1 MLIASSL
8 GTPTRSTMSHIT
20 TAARNCR
27 GLRRPRR
34 SEGCEFEYRHQPR
47 GAHSESDTS
56 TVKLENSLAL
66 ITGAASG
73 LGHAT
78 AQRLARAGAHVVGI
92 DLPGAVAQSTSDDPR
107 IRLIGADVRDQDAV
121 QAAIDEAAAWGPL
134 RVVVNCAGVGDPA
147 RTINKGGPLSLER
160 FQRVIDINLI
170 GTFNVTRLAAAA
182 IAATQAVDGERGV
195 IVNTASVAAYDGQ
208 IGQASYAASK
218 GAIASMTLPLA
229 RDLSSQLIRVMAI
242 APGMFDTP
250 ILQGLSDPARESIA
264 SQVPHP
270 RRLGH
275 PDEFAALVEHI
286 AINPMLNGETIRLDG
301 AIRMAPR

>member
-1 MLIASSL
+1 
-8 GTPTRSTMSHIT
+8 MSHIT
-20 TAARNCR
+20 TPEHDCR
-27 GLRRPRR
+27 GLRRPHCRV
-34 SEGCEFEYRHQPR
+34 GCEVECAKQPR
-47 GAHSESDTS
+47 GARSESDTT

-78 AQRLARAGAHVVGI
+78 ARRLVAAGARVVGI
-92 DLPGAVAQSTSDDPR
+92 DLPNAVALSPTQDSR
-107 IRLIGADVRDQDAV
+107 IRLLGADVRDHDTV
-121 QAAIDEAAAWGPL
+121 QAAIDQATDWGDL
-134 RVVVNCAGVGDPA
+134 RIVVNCAGVGDPA
-147 RTINKGGPLSLER
+147 RTISKDGPLELDR
-160 FQRVIDINLI
+160 FRRVIDINLI

-182 IAATQAVDGERGV
+182 IAATEPVDGERGI
-195 IVNTASVAAYDGQ
+195 IVNTASVAAFDGQ

-229 RDLSSQLIRVMAI
+229 RDLSSRLIRVMAI

-250 ILQGLSDPARESIA
+250 ILQGLSAPARESIA

-286 AINPMLNGETIRLDG
+286 VVNPMLNGETIRLDG
-301 AIRMAPR
+301 AIRMAPK

>member
-1 MLIASSL
+1 MLMAFSL
-8 GTPTRSTMSHIT
+8 GTSTRATMSHIT

-34 SEGCEFEYRHQPR
+34 RQGCEFEYGHQPR
-47 GAHSESDTS
+47 GARSESDTS
-56 TVKLENSLAL
+56 TVKLKNSLAL

-78 AQRLARAGAHVVGI
+78 AQRLAAAGAYVVGI

-121 QAAIDEAAAWGPL
+121 QAAVDEAAAWGPL

-147 RTINKGGPLSLER
+147 RTINKDGPLSLER

-270 RRLGH
+270 RRIVH

-286 AINPMLNGETIRLDG
+286 ALNPMLNGETIRLDG

>member
-1 MLIASSL
+1 M
-8 GTPTRSTMSHIT
+8 
-20 TAARNCR
+20 
-27 GLRRPRR
+27 
-34 SEGCEFEYRHQPR
+34 
-47 GAHSESDTS
+47 
-56 TVKLENSLAL
+56 KLENSLAL

-73 LGHAT
+73 LGQAT
-78 AQRLARAGAHVVGI
+78 ARKLAAAGARVVGI
-92 DLPGAVAQSTSDDPR
+92 DLPGAVGRSASDDPR
-107 IRLIGADVRDQDAV
+107 IRLLGADVRDADAV
-121 QAAIDEAAAWGPL
+121 QAAVDEAVGWGPL

-147 RTINKGGPLSLER
+147 RTINRDGPLSLER

-182 IAATQAVDGERGV
+182 IAAVEPVDGERGV
-195 IVNTASVAAYDGQ
+195 IINTASVAAFDGQ

-229 RDLSSQLIRVMAI
+229 RDLSGQLIRVMAI

-250 ILQGLSDPARESIA
+250 ILQGLSEPARESIA
-264 SQVPHP
+264 AQVPHP

-275 PDEFAALVEHI
+275 PEEFAALVEHI
-286 AINPMLNGETIRLDG
+286 VRNPMLNGETIRLDG